1 MIVSS
6 PSSALVE
13 HSPEA
18 LVPVADACMCSCYY
32 IWSSRA
38 ASLSTEAAVW
48 ANPPVVQYPT
58 SVKETLTNL
67 VSFVHETSK
76 VSFLH
81 RIMHGCLRGER
92 RFGFLKYSLV
102 ATNPRKDQLGTL
114 IPPKIS

>member
-1 MIVSS
+1 MSS

-18 LVPVADACMCSCYY
+18 LVPIADACMCSCYY

-92 RFGFLKYSLV
+92 WYGFLKYSLV

>member
-1 MIVSS
+1 MSS

-18 LVPVADACMCSCYY
+18 LVPVADACMCSYYY

-81 RIMHGCLRGER
+81 CIMHGCLRGER
-92 RFGFLKYSLV
+92 QFGFLKYSLV

-114 IPPKIS
+114 IPSSF